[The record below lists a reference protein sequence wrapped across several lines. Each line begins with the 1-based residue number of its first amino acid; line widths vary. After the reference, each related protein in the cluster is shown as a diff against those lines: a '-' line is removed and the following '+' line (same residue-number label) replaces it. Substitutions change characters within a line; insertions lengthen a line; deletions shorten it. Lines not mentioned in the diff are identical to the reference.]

1 MLTKRPK
8 VSAVRRR
15 IKRRGSSKLV
25 SHKKL
30 RKYVRKTARKVMR
43 GGEPKKVEIF
53 VCYRGEKVPL
63 TDDLTTGVINTKK
76 ITQLQMCTSIISPD
90 TLGSSD
96 TSSLPNTSSSLD
108 TSKII
113 GLLFKRTE
121 YDWKFFV
128 FGNFSRPE
136 TFADK
141 GEDAPDQITLIQKYM
156 HPNYDD
162 DDILEAIR
170 ILSQDENL
178 DMNIA
183 KTLGDNIGGAADNF
197 RMFLIGNRSLNPFTK
212 NNLILIDK
220 GISDEKF
227 KKRNEV
233 TVKKEEPMNGG
244 DPTNSTNIHFLNL
257 TKIPGDLPDITVSFE
272 YFKNELVK
280 EYDRSYI
287 NASAEHFDI
296 DGYLCKYALN
306 IYNSIKGL
314 ITNSVKILNARE
326 RHYAQKRRSEK
337 YQEEQREKQQQ
348 PEQEPEPA
356 QQGMGYSGWELH
368 TY

>member
-53 VCYRGEKVPL
+53 VCYKGEKVPL
-63 TDDLTTGVINTKK
+63 TDDLTRGEINTKK
-76 ITQLQMCTSIISPD
+76 ITQLEMCSYIISPND
-90 TLGSSD
+90 TLESF
-96 TSSLPNTSSSLD
+96 D

-141 GEDAPDQITLIQKYM
+141 DSDDPEQITLIQKNM
-156 HPNYDD
+156 DPNYND

-170 ILSQDENL
+170 ILSQDETLN
-178 DMNIA
+178 MNIA
-183 KTLGDNIGGAADNF
+183 ERLGDNIGGAADNF
-197 RMFLIGNRSLNPFTK
+197 RMFLIGNRSFFTK

-220 GISDEKF
+220 GISDGKF

-257 TKIPGDLPDITVSFE
+257 TKIPGYMPDIKVRFE
-272 YFKNELVK
+272 YFENELVK

-287 NASAEHFDI
+287 YASADHFDR
-296 DGYLCKYALN
+296 DEYLCEYAVN

-326 RHYAQKRRSEK
+326 RYYAQKRRSEK
-337 YQEEQREKQQQ
+337 YQKEQTEKQQQ
-348 PEQEPEPA
+348 PEQA
-356 QQGMGYSGWELH
+356 QAQGQGQGVGYSDWEIS